1 MISKSK
7 VKLKAMFKFKPFS
20 HKQRMVINWWT
31 AKSPVRDYDGIIAD
45 GAIRSGKTVSMSLS
59 FVIWAMST
67 FNGQNFGMCG
77 KTNGSFMRNVF
88 ITLRQMLK
96 SRGYTVRERRSDS
109 LFFVSRGDVE
119 NTFYIFGGRDER
131 SQDMVQGITLAG
143 VFFDEVALMPESFVN
158 QATGRCS
165 VDGSKHWFNC
175 NPGSPNHW
183 FLQRWIK
190 QRDKKRYLYLHF
202 DMDDNL
208 SLSERIKDRYR
219 SMYSGVF
226 YKRYI
231 LGMWVLAEGVV
242 YPMFSR
248 EKHVTSKPFVY
259 EPLNR
264 DHRRL
269 RFFVA
274 VDYGTVNPFAALLAK
289 YDPYDGSVE
298 IINEIYHAGRDG
310 QRADNE
316 EYYRMLERLVDG
328 YPIESIIID
337 PSAASMIETIKKYG
351 KYLARAANNDVLN
364 GIQEVTKYLNLGLLK
379 VSDKCK
385 GLLMEFETYS
395 WDEKSG
401 QDKVIKE
408 NDHALDALR
417 YLVYTV
423 IRDLNRFRV

>member
-1 MISKSK
+1 MR
-7 VKLKAMFKFKPFS
+7 KAAFKFEKIS
-20 HKQRMVINWWT
+20 DKQLDIFTWW
-31 AKSPVRDYDGIIAD
+31 AGHPEVNGIIAD
-45 GAIRSGKTVSMSLS
+45 GAIRSGKTVSMSFS
-59 FVIWAMST
+59 FVIWAMDNFDNES
-67 FNGQNFGMCG
+67 FGMCG
-77 KTNGSFMRNVF
+77 KTVGSFRRNVF
-88 ITLRQMLK
+88 SPLRRMVAGEKGMVLK
-96 SRGYTVRERRSDS
+96 ERRTEN
-109 LFFVSRGDVE
+109 LFTIEYRGKS

-131 SQDMVQGITLAG
+131 SQDLVQGVTLAG

-165 VDGSKHWFNC
+165 VDGSKFWFNC
-175 NPGSPNHW
+175 NPGGPNHW
-183 FLQRWIK
+183 FKKNWI
-190 QRDKKRYLYLHF
+190 DKIEEKRILYLHF
-202 DMDDNL
+202 TMDDNP
-208 SLSERIKDRYR
+208 SLTDEIKDRYR

-248 EKHVTSKPFVY
+248 EKHVTTKSFVY
-259 EPLNR
+259 DPLNR

-379 VSDKCK
+379 VSDRCK

-417 YLVYTV
+417 YLIYTT